1 MIQSITPAQAFAI
14 AANIR
19 DGENPAYTAADFRA
33 AMPAFSADIIPDE
46 ALQGYVDMASAVV
59 KEARWH
65 SLWKEGMRLFIAHFV
80 TLYLGSPDE
89 GATPQQIRNA
99 GKIQGNATQKHVGN
113 VSLTYDA
120 GSTATSDLTGWAAFK
135 LTTYGVQFATL
146 AKLIGKGGMYVR

>member
-1 MIQSITPAQAFAI
+1 MIYGVTPAQAFEI

-19 DGENPAYTAADFRA
+19 DGENPTYSIADFRA
-33 AMPAFSADIIPDE
+33 AMPAFTAEIIPDA
-46 ALQGYVDMASAVV
+46 ALQAYVDMATAVV

-80 TLYLGSPDE
+80 TLYLGGPDE

-99 GKIQGNATQKHVGN
+99 GKIQGNMTQKHVGN
-113 VSLTYDA
+113 VSLAYDA
-120 GSTATSDLTGWAAFK
+120 GSTATSDLTGWAAYK

-146 AKLIGKGGMYVR
+146 AKLVGKGGMYVR